1 MEAKDDIRERKK
13 MSWQGWTYSAQR
25 IDFLIIT
32 ICGAGI
38 YVVLETIKFA
48 LERKNLDISFLKV
61 SGGIFALSIVINFL
75 SQLTGKWSNHHDMRW
90 CHEKLCADD
99 TPTKKQIKDACLLD
113 EKAERLS
120 NVTNILNTL
129 SMGIMFVALAI
140 LCTYYFITF

>member
-1 MEAKDDIRERKK
+1 METKDDIRERKK
-13 MSWQGWTYSAQR
+13 MAWQGWTYSAQR

-38 YVVLETIKFA
+38 YTVLETIKFA
-48 LERKNLDISFLKV
+48 IEKEIADVNLLKV

-99 TPTKKQIKDACLLD
+99 PPTKKQIKDACALD
-113 EKAERLS
+113 EKAERL
-120 NVTNILNTL
+120 VRPLRAYAVL
-129 SMGIMFVALAI
+129 
-140 LCTYYFITF
+140 